1 VTHRRDRTL
10 SARGLARVEGEGA
23 MYVRVSGGH
32 VEEVRLDI
40 YEPPRF
46 FEAFLRGRAYTE
58 PPDITARVC
67 GICPVAYQTS
77 ACQAIEDACGAR
89 VDGALAG
96 LRRLLYCG
104 EWIGS
109 HTLHIYMLHAP
120 DFLGYPGVIEMA
132 ADHRDIVER
141 GLALRSAGNAIMA
154 LLGGRAIHPVN
165 VRLGG
170 FYRAP
175 TAAELAPLAERLRE
189 ALPLALDT
197 VQWVAGFG
205 FPDFTCDHELL
216 ALADPGRYPIERGTL
231 VTSGGRAFPAAE
243 FERHIIEEQVPHSTA
258 LHARLTADGQQ
269 RDGRYLTGPLARYT
283 LSSGLLPPLAARA
296 ARDAGLGA
304 ECRNPFRSIIVRA
317 VEVVCAIEEAIRL
330 IGEYRPPADPAVPV
344 TARAA
349 TGHGVTEAPRGVLY
363 HRYGLDADG
372 TVRSARIVPP
382 TSQNQRAIEDDLRQF
397 VQARLDLGDEELTRA
412 CEQAIR
418 NYDPCISCS
427 AHFLDL
433 RVDRR

>member
-1 VTHRRDRTL
+1 MTHRRDRTL
-10 SARGLARVEGEGA
+10 VARGLARVEGEGA
-23 MYVRVSGGH
+23 MYVRVTGDQ
-32 VEEVRLDI
+32 VDEVRLDI

-77 ACQAIEDACGAR
+77 ACQAIEDACGADL
-89 VDGALAG
+89 DGPLAD

-109 HTLHIYMLHAP
+109 HALHIYMLHAP

-141 GLALRSAGNAIMA
+141 GLALRGAGNAIME
-154 LLGGRAIHPVN
+154 LLGGRSIHPVN
-165 VRLGG
+165 VRAGG

-175 TAAELAPLAERLRE
+175 SPAELAPLAGRLRD

-197 VQWVAGFG
+197 VRWVAGFG
-205 FPDFTCDHELL
+205 FPDFTCGHELL
-216 ALADPGRYPIERGTL
+216 ALSDPGRYPIERGAL
-231 VTSGGRAFPAAE
+231 VTSGGLAFPAAE
-243 FERHIIEEQVPHSTA
+243 FEQHVIEEQVPHSTA
-258 LHARLTADGQQ
+258 LHARLTADG
-269 RDGRYLTGPLARYT
+269 RDGDGRYLTGPLARYS
-283 LSSGLLPPLAARA
+283 LNSGSLPPLAARA
-296 ARDAGLGA
+296 AAEAGLGP
-304 ECRNPFRSIIVRA
+304 ECRNPFRSIVVRA
-317 VEVVCAIEEAIRL
+317 VEIVCAIEEAVGL
-330 IGEYRPPADPAVPV
+330 IEEYRPPARPAVPV

-349 TGHGVTEAPRGVLY
+349 TGYGVSEAPRGVLY
-363 HRYGLDADG
+363 HRYELGANG
-372 TVRSARIVPP
+372 SIRSARIVPP
-382 TSQNQRAIEDDLRQF
+382 TSQNQRAIEDDLRRF
-397 VQARLDLGDEELTRA
+397 VQARLDLADEELTRA

-418 NYDPCISCS
+418 NYDPCISCA